1 MEDYPPFLLSIAVH
15 ILLRNAAQALCIP
28 SEVEQF
34 ETQDFKL
41 GVLNSLGCVKGQTQ
55 INSKVTISPTRLLA
69 MVLLSELRTG
79 ERSGKPD
86 LYHTQTFHPG
96 GKTRASKALSI
107 SLCCQ

>member
-1 MEDYPPFLLSIAVH
+1 MQHRPYAFPQRLSS
-15 ILLRNAAQALCIP
+15 LKLRISN
-28 SEVEQF
+28 
-34 ETQDFKL
+34 L

>member
-41 GVLNSLGCVKGQTQ
+41 RG
-55 INSKVTISPTRLLA
+55 
-69 MVLLSELRTG
+69 SELTG
-79 ERSGKPD
+79 LCKRPNSDKLKGHNLPN
-86 LYHTQTFHPG
+86 
-96 GKTRASKALSI
+96 LS
-107 SLCCQ
+107 SCNGVAF